1 MPQPSAHANGLAE
14 DGRRTAVW
22 PTPARSESPINYAD
36 RVRAWYVSRRSVRSR
51 KEHGLYLTPVA
62 VAAHMAQRIE
72 VEGPRLRVLDP
83 AAGAGVLCCAVV
95 EALASRAVEPLHVVH
110 VEIVAY
116 EVDGGLLAPL
126 RAVFAHLCAWAR
138 PRGVIVTAQAAGRD
152 FVAAHAA
159 ELRANGEL
167 FAKESSAAFDVVIAN
182 PPYFKIAKTDP
193 RALALPEVVHGQPNI
208 YALFMAVSAAL
219 LRQGG
224 QLVFIT
230 PRSFASG
237 PYFRKFRDVFFG
249 MIQPTEVHVFRSR
262 REAFRRDDV
271 LQENIVLF
279 GVRRGSWPQ
288 AAQAAR
294 LLVTSSDGQDDLGQR
309 DECAVRMGMAIDLRS
324 VDKVLRLPMCRDDQ
338 AVMKMVDTWPNS
350 LSALGMNIST
360 GPVVPFRAAKHI
372 ASAGSVPD
380 VHVPLLWMNHVR
392 PLRTTWPLAR
402 HKPEYIERDSAGA
415 LLVPS
420 RNYVLLRRFS
430 AKEEPRRLI
439 AAPYLAATL
448 RTPMVG
454 FENHLNYVHRP
465 GGELTEDEAWGLATL
480 YNSRLLDTYFRTI
493 NGNTQVSATELRTMP
508 LPAHET
514 IIALGRQ
521 IRQTPDLADAVD
533 SHVLRLLAPGRNWM
547 STRLGK
553 RWRLSTNE
561 RWAAAR
567 CSC

>member
-1 MPQPSAHANGLAE
+1 MSQTSAHANELAE
-14 DGRRTAVW
+14 DGCQKAVW

-36 RVRAWYVSRRSVRSR
+36 RVGAWYVSRRSARSR

-62 VAAHMAQRIE
+62 VAAHMAQQIE
-72 VEGPRLRVLDP
+72 VEGSRLRVLDP

-138 PRGVIVTAQAAGRD
+138 PRGVTVTAQAAGRD

-167 FAKESSAAFDVVIAN
+167 FARESSAAFDVVIAN

-224 QLVFIT
+224 QFVFIT

-279 GVRRGSWPQ
+279 GVRRDSWPQ
-288 AAQAAR
+288 AAQAAQ

-309 DECAVRMGMAIDLRS
+309 DECAVWMGMAIDLRS
-324 VDKVLRLPMCRDDQ
+324 VDKVLRLPTCGDDQ

-372 ASAGSVPD
+372 TSAGSVPD

-402 HKPEYIERDSAGA
+402 HKPEYIERDNAGA

-420 RNYVLLRRFS
+420 RNQQPARALR
-430 AKEEPRRLI
+430 
-439 AAPYLAATL
+439 YLRECACGRA
-448 RTPMVG
+448 
-454 FENHLNYVHRP
+454 
-465 GGELTEDEAWGLATL
+465 
-480 YNSRLLDTYFRTI
+480 
-493 NGNTQVSATELRTMP
+493 ELRHGK
-508 LPAHET
+508 LET
-514 IIALGRQ
+514 RSA
-521 IRQTPDLADAVD
+521 
-533 SHVLRLLAPGRNWM
+533 
-547 STRLGK
+547 
-553 RWRLSTNE
+553 RLSARQGE
-561 RWAAAR
+561 AAR
-567 CSC
+567 GALKESSHGSCDYSEWIASSTLARQAQCRPKSRRRAVCAPFRAGFASALLG

>member
-1 MPQPSAHANGLAE
+1 MTQTSAHANGLSE

-22 PTPARSESPINYAD
+22 PTPASSESPIDYAD
-36 RVRAWYVSRRSVRSR
+36 RVGAWYVARRSARSR

-72 VEGPRLRVLDP
+72 IEGPRLRVLDP
-83 AAGAGVLCCAVV
+83 AAGAGVLCCAIV
-95 EALASRAVEPLHVVH
+95 EALASRTAKPCPAPLH

-116 EVDGGLLAPL
+116 EVDRGLLAPL
-126 RAVFAHLCAWAR
+126 RAVFAHLSGWAR
-138 PRGVIVTAQAAGRD
+138 TRGLIVTAQAAGGD
-152 FVAAHAA
+152 FIAARAA
-159 ELRANGEL
+159 EPRANGEL
-167 FAKESSAAFDVVIAN
+167 FAGEPSAAAFDVVIAN

-193 RALALPEVVHGQPNI
+193 RALALRAVVHGQPNI
-208 YALFMAVSAAL
+208 YALFMALGAAL

-224 QLVFIT
+224 QFVFIT

-237 PYFRKFRDVFFG
+237 PYFRKFRGVFFG

-262 REAFRRDDV
+262 RDAFRRDDV

-279 GVRRGSWPQ
+279 GVRRDSWQQ
-288 AAQAAR
+288 AAHAAQ
-294 LLVTSSDGQDDLGQR
+294 LLVTSSNGQDDVGR
-309 DECAVRMGMAIDLRS
+309 REECAVRMGMAIDVQS
-324 VDKVLRLPMCRDDQ
+324 VDKVLRLPTCENDE
-338 AVMKMVDTWPNS
+338 AVVKMVDAWPND
-350 LSALGMNIST
+350 LAALGMNIST

-372 ASAGSVPD
+372 ASTGSVPD
-380 VHVPLLWMNHVR
+380 MHVPLLWMNHVR

-402 HKPEYIERDSAGA
+402 HKPEYIERDHTGA

-430 AKEEPRRLI
+430 AKEEPRRLV

-448 RTPMVG
+448 STPMVG

-465 GGELTEDEAWGLATL
+465 SGELTEDEAWGLATL
-480 YNSRLLDTYFRTI
+480 YSSRLLDTYFRTI
-493 NGNTQVSATELRTMP
+493 NGNTQVSATELRAMP

-521 IRQTPDLADAVD
+521 IRRTPDMVDAVD
-533 SHVLRLLAPGRNWM
+533 DHVLRLLAPGWIGG
-547 STRLGK
+547 SDLGVG
-553 RWRLSTNE
+553 
-561 RWAAAR
+561 
-567 CSC
+567 